1 MALVQTAVNFAR
13 VMAAVFANP
22 LPSPVW
28 TSLALRAGEFA
39 AAVWTYVALRA
50 LVFAAAVLAPVAL
63 TAVVFAAVVLTLQAF
78 LCRPRRQNFTHGCAA
93 HVANILKLSACT
105 YFEKTADAITA
116 LFAAPR
122 GRRRTALL
130 TLRRRRAASCRALR
144 ATAPQ
149 SARAR

>member
-63 TAVVFAAVVLTLQAF
+63 TAVVFAAVVLTLQTF
-78 LCRPRRQNFTHGCAA
+78 LCRPRRQNFTH
-93 HVANILKLSACT
+93 V
-105 YFEKTADAITA
+105 
-116 LFAAPR
+116 APR
-122 GRRRTALL
+122 T
-130 TLRRRRAASCRALR
+130 S
-144 ATAPQ
+144 Q
-149 SARAR
+149 IYSS

>member
-50 LVFAAAVLAPVAL
+50 LVFAAAVLAPVSL
-63 TAVVFAAVVLTLQAF
+63 TAVVFAAVVLTLQTF
-78 LCRPRRQNFTHGCAA
+78 LCRPRRHNFTH
-93 HVANILKLSACT
+93 V
-105 YFEKTADAITA
+105 
-116 LFAAPR
+116 APR
-122 GRRRTALL
+122 T
-130 TLRRRRAASCRALR
+130 S
-144 ATAPQ
+144 Q
-149 SARAR
+149 IYSS

>member
-1 MALVQTAVNFAR
+1 MALVQTAVHLAR
-13 VMAAVFANP
+13 VMAAVFASA
-22 LPSPVW
+22 LESPVW
-28 TSLALRAGEFA
+28 TSIALTAGVFQ
-39 AAVWTYVALRA
+39 AAVWTSIALTADVFHNAVQTPAALTA
-50 LVFAAAVLAPVAL
+50 LVFAE
-63 TAVVFAAVVLTLQAF
+63 VVLTLHTF

-149 SARAR
+149 